1 MKYTLISLGALST
14 ALATSDAAAQNAP
27 DDPGKVVLEEIVVTA
42 DRSGFGANLVQVGT
56 FRNARII
63 DVPLTVNVVPSELL
77 NSQAAA
83 GLFDA
88 LRNTAGVSR
97 AQVSGATYDN
107 VAIRGILVENR
118 SSYRLN
124 GSLAVVNLV
133 DLPIENKERIEV
145 LKGVGALYYG
155 YAPPSGIVNMVSK
168 RPTSDLIRLSASWN
182 EHGGAYAA
190 ADVSRRFSDAFGIRL
205 NGAYGLIEPGI
216 DRFEGT
222 RYMASAA
229 VDLDV
234 TDDLSLKFDF
244 EHINKDVTEP
254 SVITAQL
261 VSPGVR
267 VLTPLPDPSL
277 NLGGKDLRYDAYGTS
292 FLGRADY
299 RLSSQF
305 ALTVEAGQ
313 SLTVRDRTLS
323 NFQNYNL
330 TPTSPFYGNGT
341 LNITRTAGQRFRN
354 RTLRAELAGAFSTG
368 PLIHNLI
375 VGATSFWRYQNG
387 RNSTA
392 VTATQNY
399 FEPREIQVAEPTIF
413 TNAPVE
419 IRDRGIYVV
428 DRAILGPVELLAGA
442 RYSDYRNVSTSV
454 AGIETRYE
462 VTKWTPSVGVILK
475 PTKSLSIY
483 TTYLQGLEE
492 TPPAPLL
499 AANPNA
505 VLPPATSTQY
515 EVGFKGE
522 VLKAVTFQIAGFQI
536 SRPSAFV
543 DPTDNFYKLAGR
555 ARYRGIE
562 ASFSG
567 EVTPRLSV
575 YLSGQYL
582 DAEVTNAVPATLI
595 GKTPENTP
603 EWTASLYTEYR
614 PEIVDGLAIGGGA
627 FYVSERAVN
636 PLNELFIDGYTTWS
650 ASLRYT
656 LPRNENVTFQLNA
669 DNLTNKR
676 YWAGAG
682 NNLAS
687 YGMPRIV
694 KFTTRISF

>member
-1 MKYTLISLGALST
+1 MKHTLISLSALAT
-14 ALATSDAAAQNAP
+14 ALAASHAAAQTAP
-27 DDPGKVVLEEIVVTA
+27 EDSGKVVLEEIVVTA
-42 DRSGFGANLVQVGT
+42 DRSGFGADLVQVGT

-77 NSQAAA
+77 NSQAAT

-97 AQVSGATYDN
+97 AQLSGATYDN

-133 DLPIENKERIEV
+133 DLPIENKDRIEV

-168 RPTSDLIRLSASWN
+168 RPTRDLIGLSASWN
-182 EHGGAYAA
+182 EHGGANVT
-190 ADVSRRFSDAFGIRL
+190 ADVSRRFGDAFGVRL
-205 NGAYGLIEPGI
+205 NGAYGVVEPGI

-229 VDLDV
+229 FDLDV
-234 TDDLSLKFDF
+234 TENLSLKFDV
-244 EHINKDVTEP
+244 EHVDKDVTEP
-254 SVITAQL
+254 AAITALL

-267 VLTPLPDPSL
+267 ALPPLPDPSL
-277 NLGGKDLRYDAYGTS
+277 NLGGKDLRYDAYGTNL
-292 FLGRADY
+292 LGRADY

-313 SLTVRDRTLS
+313 SITVRDRIFG

-330 TPTSPFYGNGT
+330 TPESPLYGNGT
-341 LNITRTAGQRFRN
+341 LNVTRTANQRFRN
-354 RTLRAELAGAFSTG
+354 RTLRAELAGAFATG
-368 PLIHNLI
+368 PITHNLI

-392 VTATQNY
+392 VTAAQNY
-399 FEPREIQVAEPTIF
+399 FEPREIQVAEPTVF
-413 TNAPVE
+413 TEAPVN
-419 IRDRGIYVV
+419 IRDRGAYIV
-428 DRAILGPVELLAGA
+428 DRAAWGPVELLAGA
-442 RYSDYRNVSTSV
+442 RYSDYRNVSRSTTGV
-454 AGIETRYE
+454 ETRYE
-462 VTKWTPSVGVILK
+462 VKKWTPSVGVIVK
-475 PTKSLSIY
+475 PTKSLSLY
-483 TTYLQGLEE
+483 TTYLEGLEE

-499 AANPNA
+499 SANPNA
-505 VLPPATSTQY
+505 VLPPATSKQY

-522 VLKAVTFQIAGFQI
+522 VLQAVTFQIAGFQI

-543 DPTDNFYKLAGR
+543 DPADNLYKLAGR

-562 ASFSG
+562 GSFSG
-567 EVTPRLSV
+567 EVSPQLSV

-582 DAEVTNAVPATLI
+582 DAEVTKAVPATLI

-603 EWTASLYTEYR
+603 KWTGSLYAEYR
-614 PEIVDGLAIGGGA
+614 PEMLNGFAIGGGA

-636 PLNELFIDGYTTWS
+636 PLNELFVAGYTTWS

-669 DNLTNKR
+669 DNLTDKR

-682 NNLAS
+682 NNLVS
-687 YGMPRIV
+687 YGLPRIV
-694 KFTTRISF
+694 KFTTRIGF